1 MNLSFSPPLAWN
13 TVPTSR
19 MPYGLKSWLA
29 YPLCDCRYNV
39 NVWVYLR
46 CHKNSICLDGS
57 RIRNSLRI
65 ASVSVRFR
73 SKERGTRV
81 KDRAINGARREGVLK
96 KFPSFPSPTPSF
108 IFGLSF
114 QFSRSQN
121 PKSRSSVFLC
131 LENYRK
137 SMLRSLNPQRNISRI
152 QKYPDTC
159 EQCPRILLTDNIQSG
174 GNCSVNYYYWQGIT
188 EALCQIIIST
198 GQRITWD
205 SPHTWC
211 DNSCVTVTH
220 TPCWKASDVV
230 LGSKR
235 IVGAENSIIP
245 QFSTAPVPKPG
256 TAIRSEKS

>member
-1 MNLSFSPPLAWN
+1 MYYGQLENSQ
-13 TVPTSR
+13 
-19 MPYGLKSWLA
+19 YGLKSWLA
-29 YPLCDCRYNV
+29 YSLCDCRYNV
-39 NVWVYLR
+39 NVSVYIR

-73 SKERGTRV
+73 SKERGTRDE
-81 KDRAINGARREGVLK
+81 DRAKMAQWGRRCWSFLP
-96 KFPSFPSPTPSF
+96 FPPPPP
-108 IFGLSF
+108 LSF
-114 QFSRSQN
+114 FCLSFHFSRSQN

-137 SMLRSLNPQRNISRI
+137 RLLRSLNPQRKISRI
-152 QKYPDTC
+152 QKYPDKC

-188 EALCQIIIST
+188 EALCQIIIRT
-198 GQRITWD
+198 GQTITWD

-211 DNSCVTVTH
+211 DNSCVTVIH
-220 TPCWKASDVV
+220 NFCWKASDVV

-235 IVGAENSIIP
+235 ILGAENSIIP